1 MGKQVASEVVIT
13 GAEVRTGDGRLAASI
28 DAVHL
33 GGGTQTVT
41 VDGVPE
47 ERVHPVSRAFHVR
60 LLAPDRMIPDE
71 LRQAA
76 TYEEAVEVGLKY
88 AAKLAEH
95 ADRLAELAQ
104 DLKVE

>member
-1 MGKQVASEVVIT
+1 MGKPVASEVVIT

-28 DAVHL
+28 DAVQI

-71 LRQAA
+71 LRQVD
-76 TYEEAVEVGLKY
+76 TYQEAIEVGLKY